1 MLKLIPYPKQ
11 VTEGE
16 GTVKTATDEFG
27 APKYERVYD
36 EGMAAENY
44 ELTVADN
51 GAKIRA
57 GSQSGFIYGETTLNL
72 LTSSAEPIA
81 ATRICDGP
89 KWAWRGYML
98 DVSRY
103 FFSVDD
109 VKKQIDFMAV
119 LKLNVLHLHLTDDQ
133 GWRVEIKKYPRLT
146 EVGAWRRRTLFRLK
160 RHGGYYTQEELKEIV
175 SYAHANGIKVVPEI
189 EFPGHFTA
197 VIAAYP
203 ELGCYGKGVKVAE
216 NFGVKYDVACLGN
229 PQVMQFVKDVLSE
242 LFPIFTDEYYHIGG
256 DEVLYQRYELC
267 PKCRKAKEEAG
278 AKSWAELQAR
288 LVNEIA
294 AFLNENGKRAITWNE
309 AVPSGKVDK
318 SIIWQ
323 YWQGGL
329 DESAL
334 VTEINAG
341 RQVIIS
347 SRCPYYLDLPYA
359 TNTLRAIAEYR
370 DVPQG
375 ADPEKV
381 LGLEFALWT
390 ELVPDQRNAE
400 KKMFPRLALMA
411 EKAWRGEVA
420 DDFPV
425 RYTEIA
431 EKLIALGADI
441 PEKLKMPP
449 KGIAAVIDKI
459 WFNRSQLYWGAIT
472 NLIGNIKAT
481 VAAKKQNR
489 EMEDGTKD
497 A

>member
-1 MLKLIPYPKQ
+1 MLPLIPYPQ
-11 VTEGE
+11 RIEEGDGSPEIVVGKDGEPVFGRVKSDFLPEE
-16 GTVKTATDEFG
+16 G
-27 APKYERVYD
+27 
-36 EGMAAENY
+36 Y
-44 ELTVADN
+44 ELIIGEERTELKA
-51 GAKIRA
+51 ATE
-57 GSQSGFIYGETTLNL
+57 SGYRYGEVTLNL
-72 LTSSAEPIA
+72 IASAGNPSTEL
-81 ATRICDGP
+81 RIHDKP
-89 KWAWRGYML
+89 RYRWRGYML

-109 VKKQIDFMAV
+109 VMKQIDFMAV
-119 LKLNVLHLHLTDDQ
+119 MKLNVLHLHLTDDQ

-288 LVNEIA
+288 FVNEIA

-334 VTEINAG
+334 ATEINAG

-489 EMEDGTKD
+489 EMEDGKKD
-497 A
+497 V